1 MSHFNFWPATENVTT
16 CPFRRVA
23 ITNHFFFSILVFFHE
38 HSRLTW
44 QQGKGKGI
52 CLIPLYHFHTLQ
64 RQLEISQVITAE
76 SSPLYIASIVAG
88 PEMGTFARQSL
99 TNRLRELQTDHS
111 KITFVQSGCY
121 VQQFGFVVFIFR
133 SSHQRCSLKKLFLKI
148 LQNSQENTCAGDFF
162 SLLFCSLWSN
172 MVGID
177 SSINFRGPFA
187 VK

>member
-1 MSHFNFWPATENVTT
+1 MASYRKCYYVSISTGCHNES
-16 CPFRRVA
+16 
-23 ITNHFFFSILVFFHE
+23 FFFSILVFFHE

-52 CLIPLYHFHTLQ
+52 CLTPLYHFHTLH
-64 RQLEISQVITAE
+64 RQLDISQVITAE

-88 PEMGTFARQSL
+88 PEMGTFARKSL

-133 SSHQRCSLKKLFLKI
+133 SSHQRCSLKKIVLKNSAKFTGKHLCWRLFLALI
-148 LQNSQENTCAGDFF
+148 LFLVE
-162 SLLFCSLWSN
+162 
-172 MVGID
+172 
-177 SSINFRGPFA
+177 
-187 VK
+187 